1 MDKINL
7 DISKYSQNELKDIF
21 NIQNISNLQ
30 QIETQINKYK
40 NNIFSD
46 EALTLGDKDNI
57 INFLNNVIAKLAES
71 LDKTSIFSNSFSNY
85 SSISNNLVNGVTL
98 DHPIIKNP
106 SSIAGINAKSY
117 EGKNVD
123 LKVFPPGYINPINIR
138 TIKKTVNLDTRFRD
152 PYYATQST
160 DFNVTLP
167 ESFKKVLSMR
177 LSSLE
182 LPLSIHAI
190 NRKLGNNCFTIDST
204 NIVLESGNFSN
215 KNELSNDDKFYDES
229 IVTHTNDKLSSSDI
243 SGISFSIDKKTG
255 KTNITN
261 ASESSRSIYFNKDLE
276 GKNDLDTPLPLKL
289 GWMLG
294 FRSGSY
300 EITNGESIISE
311 GISAVTGP
319 KYIYICVNDYT
330 NAGNNNYVAAFSSST
345 LSPHILAR
353 INYSALVNRSGR
365 SYVFAEDDIN
375 SDLINRTREYFG
387 PVDIQK
393 LHFQILDEYGRVVDL
408 NNMDWSCALTFDILY
423 D

>member
-30 QIETQINKYK
+30 QIETHINKYK
-40 NNIFSD
+40 NNIFAD
-46 EALTLGDKDNI
+46 ETLSLGEKDNI
-57 INFLNNVIAKLAES
+57 INFLNNVIGKLAES

-85 SSISNNLVNGVTL
+85 CSVSNNLVNGPTL

-106 SSIAGINAKSY
+106 SSIAGIDAKSY

-138 TIKKTVNLDTRFRD
+138 TIKKTVNVDTRFRD

-182 LPLSIHAI
+182 LPLSIYAV
-190 NRKLGNNCFTIDST
+190 NRKLGNNCFTIDTS
-204 NIVLESGNFSN
+204 NIVLDSGNFSN
-215 KNELSNDDKFYDES
+215 KNKLSNDDKFYDES
-229 IVTHTNDKLSSSDI
+229 IITHINDRVSSSSI
-243 SGISFSIDKKTG
+243 SDISFSIDKKTG
-255 KTNITN
+255 KTNISNTG
-261 ASESSRSIYFNKDLE
+261 SSSRTIYFNKDFH
-276 GKNDLDTPLPLKL
+276 GNNDLDTPLPLKL

-300 EITNGESIISE
+300 EINNGESLISE

-353 INYSALVNRSGR
+353 INYSALVNRSGG

-375 SDLINRTREYFG
+375 SDLMNRTREYFG
-387 PVDIQK
+387 PVDIRK

-408 NNMDWSCALTFDILY
+408 NNMDWSCALTFDVLY